1 MVSTMRLCATSS
13 IYALYGQYS
22 GGCYLLQLADMLSI
36 SGDEGLAAAIRRYFE
51 ADVTFQK
58 LTAAKKHMAIIGG
71 SMMEATRTGKALQIA
86 GTQGSG
92 EACGTSVGKH
102 DLNMGILTSR
112 RADIDVDD
120 R

>member
-1 MVSTMRLCATSS
+1 
-13 IYALYGQYS
+13 
-22 GGCYLLQLADMLSI
+22 MLSI

-58 LTAAKKHMAIIGG
+58 LTAAKKHMVVMGG
-71 SMMEATRTGKALQIA
+71 WIVEDTRTGKALQIA

-92 EACGTSVGKH
+92 EACGISVGKH